1 MNNDQVNDFHE
12 VNTIHPQTYI
22 FDTKVKIYEDES
34 HEFKQIHFP
43 SVPEVLPKLKKL
55 MKYLCA
61 FLNSNSGVLYIGI
74 TDDGFIKGIKL
85 NDELYNE
92 LEYQISDMI
101 NHFEDHVIN
110 EKFITYQFNSVMNN
124 YNKPI
129 DGLYVVVIFVKVGL
143 PDHIYTT
150 PLKDDEYQD
159 YLCYIKLNG
168 TIKMIT
174 GNNLYKYIKNKIKKY
189 VLRKLIKN

>member
-1 MNNDQVNDFHE
+1 MSKNQFIDFHE

-22 FDTKVKIYEDES
+22 YDTKVKIYEDES
-34 HEFKQIHFP
+34 HEFKQILFP

-55 MKYLCA
+55 MKYLSA
-61 FLNSNSGVLYIGI
+61 FLNSNSGVLYLGI
-74 TDDGFIKGIKL
+74 TDDGFVKGIKL

-101 NHFEDHVIN
+101 NHFEDHVIK
-110 EKFITYQFNSVMNN
+110 ERFITYQFNPVLFSTNRH
-124 YNKPI
+124 I
-129 DGLYVVVIFVKVGL
+129 DGLYVVIIFVKVGL

-150 PLKDDEYQD
+150 PLKDDDYQD

-174 GNNLYKYIKNKIKKY
+174 GDNLYKYIKKKIKKY
-189 VLRKLIKN
+189 VMKKLIKN